1 MLIPF
6 VVSSS
11 AFVAQRNTNIQT
23 KCLGHKAFL
32 KTPFSHALYRSKYAT
47 PKGICF
53 DRSSVQMQNSPYTSY
68 NGTDGNQIY
77 QETSDFEKDA
87 AQSIQELE
95 LLFSESKSIYDEN
108 DIETSSET
116 GKMEDIKTGLMDD
129 LVSKLDLDD
138 VSAPTKNPLSSF
150 RWEDINPFKNNANK
164 DVLIARVLLILVAA
178 LYGTNFPMV
187 KVLDQ
192 QMPVGISSSLRFG
205 LAALIA
211 LPFLF
216 SPGKKADDT
225 NDNTAIDENPLSFWG
240 PVSVGMEVGLWHSF
254 GYIAQAIGLQTVDA
268 SKSAF
273 ICSLTVVI
281 VPILDLFLGKMLSFR
296 KVCGISLAVAGVALL
311 EVGPYIFS
319 LGQGTEMP
327 SISTGDI
334 FSFVQPV
341 AFAIGFWRME
351 KATEKYPNETNR
363 LASSQLLAIGLAS
376 VAYTIFSMNG
386 DVPSISQFMEWFSNV
401 NIVFALLWTGLISTA
416 LTIYMETVALKT
428 VSASEAT
435 IIFSTEPIWG
445 SLFAAL
451 IVGERMGL
459 ESGLGAALIMGGC
472 LVSTLEQDSVKGE
485 DIDIVHANK
494 EKTLLSTSIKEINVI
509 DLVDD
514 RPHNALHQ
522 EDDSE
527 HIITE
532 NSSSYR

>member
-1 MLIPF
+1 
-6 VVSSS
+6 
-11 AFVAQRNTNIQT
+11 
-23 KCLGHKAFL
+23 
-32 KTPFSHALYRSKYAT
+32 
-47 PKGICF
+47 
-53 DRSSVQMQNSPYTSY
+53 
-68 NGTDGNQIY
+68 
-77 QETSDFEKDA
+77 
-87 AQSIQELE
+87 
-95 LLFSESKSIYDEN
+95 
-108 DIETSSET
+108 
-116 GKMEDIKTGLMDD
+116 
-129 LVSKLDLDD
+129 
-138 VSAPTKNPLSSF
+138 
-150 RWEDINPFKNNANK
+150 
-164 DVLIARVLLILVAA
+164 
-178 LYGTNFPMV
+178 
-187 KVLDQ
+187 
-192 QMPVGISSSLRFG
+192 
-205 LAALIA
+205 LIA